1 MGYGRQSLMNG
12 LRMAGDKVR
21 SFDDAYASKLANYIG
36 SFNPAKNSVGQYIQG
51 AAGLSAGVP
60 ATRRFDVGPV
70 ENTMPGAQFLHGA
83 VEYGVPALNAG
94 VRYGIPALG
103 AVGTAN
109 ILGGIYD
116 AASEVQLY
124 DEDGQTP
131 GTLPM

>member
-1 MGYGRQSLMNG
+1 MTYGRQTVMDA
-12 LRMAGDKVR
+12 LRMAGSKVR

-36 SFNPAKNSVGQYIQG
+36 SFNTNQNSVGQYIQG

-94 VRYGIPALG
+94 VRYGLPVLG

-124 DEDGQTP
+124 GEDGQTTD
-131 GTLPM
+131 TLPM